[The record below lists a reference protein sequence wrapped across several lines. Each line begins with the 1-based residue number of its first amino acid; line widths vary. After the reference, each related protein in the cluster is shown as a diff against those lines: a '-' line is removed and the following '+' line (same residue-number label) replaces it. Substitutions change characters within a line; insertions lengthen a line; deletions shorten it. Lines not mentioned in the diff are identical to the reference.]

1 VQHLLEYIGRFNMSR
16 ILRRPMFRKGGPT
29 QGMNGIMTGI
39 VDREMHSVSDEM
51 GVGGQTA
58 MNYINKIIPTAAEMS
73 AFKERMPRQKEPSG
87 LDDPLTSFLLQY
99 GPALA
104 TARPT
109 GGIIGTAIGAAKEP
123 IANLLRDVKERKQLD
138 YVTESDAFKTLLE
151 AKADALSG
159 TSGKSYAALA
169 IKDEIGKLVPEIANI
184 KSQLQSE
191 NLQEADK
198 QKLLNQLQT
207 KQIQLNNLQKNDPNQ
222 EALVNAF
229 FTSKPGQKFL
239 QNTMESLL
247 TEDRKSGNPKYKG
260 EDDRQLLIDAIEDLR
275 EFINTELITGVE
287 SRAEVKDGGR
297 IGLQEGTLPINEVQ
311 GGGQDMSQTDN
322 PISFDQ
328 LRARLPQE
336 ITDDIVTLMSNSAEA
351 LNDFAS
357 ISTQQDVNN
366 FNKKYNVNLVL
377 PAEA

>member
-1 VQHLLEYIGRFNMSR
+1 
-16 ILRRPMFRKGGPT
+16 MFRKGGPV
-29 QGMNGIMTGI
+29 NDGIMTGI
-39 VDREMHSVSDEM
+39 VDRENHAFSDPE
-51 GVGGQTA
+51 GVGNSA
-58 MNYINKIIPTAAEMS
+58 MDYINKIIPTEAEMS
-73 AFKERMPRQKEPSG
+73 AFGERMPKQKEPSG

-104 TARPT
+104 TAKPT
-109 GGIIGTAIGAAKEP
+109 GGIIGTAVGAAKEP
-123 IANLLRDVKERKQLD
+123 IANLLKDVKERKQLD
-138 YVTESDAFKTLLE
+138 YVTESDAFATLLE

-169 IKDEIGKLVPEIANI
+169 IKDEIGNLVPEIANL
-184 KSQLQSE
+184 KSQLQDE
-191 NLQEADK
+191 NLSEADK
-198 QKLLNQLQT
+198 NKLSNQLQT
-207 KQIQLNNLQKNDPNQ
+207 KQIQLNNLQKTNPNQ

-229 FTSKPGQKFL
+229 FNSKPGQKYL
-239 QNTMESLL
+239 QNTMTSLL
-247 TEDRKSGNPKYKG
+247 TEDRKEATGKYKS

-275 EFINTELITGVE
+275 EFINTELITGVG
-287 SRAEVKDGGR
+287 SRDQVKDGGR
-297 IGLQEGTLPINEVQ
+297 IGLQDGTQPVTEVQ
-311 GGGQDMSQTDN
+311 GGGQNMSQNDN

-336 ITDDIVTLMSNSAEA
+336 ITNDIVTLMSNSAEA

-366 FNKKYNVNLVL
+366 FNKKFNVNLVL